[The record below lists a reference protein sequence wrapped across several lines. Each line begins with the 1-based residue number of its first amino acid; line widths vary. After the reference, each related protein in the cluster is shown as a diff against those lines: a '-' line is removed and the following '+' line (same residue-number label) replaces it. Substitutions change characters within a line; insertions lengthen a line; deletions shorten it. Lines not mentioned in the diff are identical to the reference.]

1 MQAEAGSG
9 HSWRCWTWHMERHAL
24 PADARCTAASG
35 VLFTMPGSAP
45 SRSQLQAIGYIWVKA
60 LLVDD
65 LWMDKRITTFQ
76 EILQIS
82 SFKGYFD
89 KWAAMNL
96 HMVKNSSKE
105 CSRNA
110 FLDLLFSRL
119 LVNKGSNVAMLCTST
134 IYFILT
140 VKHLAQECP
149 GTYVGAANSLW
160 YHYFKV

>member
-65 LWMDKRITTFQ
+65 L
-76 EILQIS
+76 
-82 SFKGYFD
+82 
-89 KWAAMNL
+89 
-96 HMVKNSSKE
+96 
-105 CSRNA
+105 
-110 FLDLLFSRL
+110 
-119 LVNKGSNVAMLCTST
+119 
-134 IYFILT
+134 
-140 VKHLAQECP
+140 
-149 GTYVGAANSLW
+149 
-160 YHYFKV
+160 